1 MPLASGPGRYG
12 YTHNFKLL
20 GMHSKAVR
28 QALKTEYPY
37 LKIKVKIEDKNTMFA
52 YLLSGNVAYPNE
64 ESYESLKESIEDT
77 MLSALKGIEDTEDEK
92 IYVHCYL
99 GEPYKQ
105 EYIYKEPRLAE
116 SSAMTYNAEMD
127 ANVLFRQLGGN
138 RFRAMTGAKD
148 FMKDGNSLRMKIMK
162 NNTGGNHLII
172 TLNSNDLYDMRF
184 ESHRLNRKTYELTI
198 KVKAEETNI
207 PASNL
212 QRVFTE
218 LSGLYTRMAE
228 QSFNADDL
236 TFKEWADQEMKTH
249 GKKESFDDWLDD
261 ELKSH
266 GDNVSLQKWGHHELD
281 SHYERYGAEDYE
293 VIYRVKAKYSPDE
306 NWEIIGDFD
315 KKEDGER
322 VFNKFIGST
331 YELRLIE
338 IETMYEDDAPMEEA
352 DRLIMNYSSYGEN
365 GIQTFNAEIDGEE
378 LIASSANFSDGSMIV
393 GVGTETLDVDNPD
406 FMEMMIDKEGKI
418 EYFTLPIG
426 KGGWDRHYNI
436 KPSHYGKMKTQ
447 NETNETAG
455 GDFIRT
461 DGEGKYAES
470 FNADTKEKRNWVGF
484 CPECQ
489 KWRDY
494 EKGRTYKGYPV
505 QPLSYFDE
513 ELGVWVCN
521 KQHSYYRHE
530 SAYEN
535 AGYYKMP
542 CGEPLRKSKNAN
554 APKVGKDK
562 KAVGAS
568 AYINQSQKEM
578 IKTIKMC
585 MKYANNNPWK
595 DGKTTEKTFLED
607 MLERLKKGRDLTEG
621 QANVT
626 NRITGNIIRKNDLY
640 WEAESFNAYQVD
652 LPECCKDTEWI
663 WRQAGLEED
672 KMVQL
677 WKLQKPVI
685 AKLRK
690 SLKIPADVCLFPF
703 WKDYTSEDW
712 QLAFPYHAIDEESTE
727 LKDMD
732 GVSVGKV
739 SKGLIGELRKVA
751 IPDDR
756 EPHSLDQ
763 LLSSRKAENFNSE
776 TKSLPYKWIAG
787 AIALGISLPYI
798 SSLLNS
804 GREK

>member
-184 ESHRLNRKTYELTI
+184 ESHRLNRKTYELSI
-198 KVKAEETNI
+198 KVKAEEKNI
-207 PASNL
+207 PASDL
-212 QRVFTE
+212 QRVFTR

-236 TFKEWADQEMKTH
+236 KFKEWADQEMKTH

-281 SHYERYGAEDYE
+281 SHYERYGAESFNADTKGKSKKTKNEIIEYLVSNCSDEYKITMKDKKYYKVNDKNWTIADLFIRQQLNNGCDGFGMENVYE
-293 VIYRVKAKYSPDE
+293 VYNYLLE
-306 NWEIIGDFD
+306 N
-315 KKEDGER
+315 KEQ
-322 VFNKFIGST
+322 
-331 YELRLIE
+331 LIE
-338 IETMYEDDAPMEEA
+338 YDLLSNDGFNNSGFP
-352 DRLIMNYSSYGEN
+352 LWKNYNFNAES
-365 GIQTFNAEIDGEE
+365 FNAEIDGEE

-406 FMEMMIDKEGKI
+406 FMEMMIDKDGKI

-447 NETNETAG
+447 NETNEIAG

-461 DGEGKYAES
+461 DGDGKYAES
-470 FNADTKEKRNWVGF
+470 FNADAKEKRNWVGF

-513 ELGVWVCN
+513 DLGVWVCN
-521 KQHSYYRHE
+521 KQHTYFRQE

-535 AGYYKMP
+535 RGYYKMP

-568 AYINQSQKEM
+568 AYINESQREM
-578 IKTIKMC
+578 MKTIKMC
-585 MKYANNNPWK
+585 MKYANSNPWK

-626 NRITGNIIRKNDLY
+626 NRITGNIIRKNNLG
-640 WEAESFNAYQVD
+640 WEAESFNA
-652 LPECCKDTEWI
+652 
-663 WRQAGLEED
+663 
-672 KMVQL
+672 
-677 WKLQKPVI
+677 
-685 AKLRK
+685 
-690 SLKIPADVCLFPF
+690 
-703 WKDYTSEDW
+703 
-712 QLAFPYHAIDEESTE
+712 
-727 LKDMD
+727 
-732 GVSVGKV
+732 
-739 SKGLIGELRKVA
+739 
-751 IPDDR
+751 
-756 EPHSLDQ
+756 
-763 LLSSRKAENFNSE
+763 E

>member
-1 MPLASGPGRYG
+1 
-12 YTHNFKLL
+12 
-20 GMHSKAVR
+20 V
-28 QALKTEYPY
+28 
-37 LKIKVKIEDKNTMFA
+37 
-52 YLLSGNVAYPNE
+52 
-64 ESYESLKESIEDT
+64 
-77 MLSALKGIEDTEDEK
+77 EDE
-92 IYVHCYL
+92 
-99 GEPYKQ
+99 
-105 EYIYKEPRLAE
+105 
-116 SSAMTYNAEMD
+116 MMD

-184 ESHRLNRKTYELTI
+184 ESHRLNRKTYELTV
-198 KVKAEETNI
+198 KVKAEEKNI
-207 PASNL
+207 PASDL
-212 QRVFTE
+212 QRVFTR
-218 LSGLYTRMAE
+218 LSGLYTHMAEQSGVEGDPHDVKNFDKWCQTCGSYDKNPTLPEGYCDDCICVSCNETSSSGPSYAYCEICYEQENPDDTDYDKSGYYAEQSFNAEGKKKKSGCMHYKYGKHKWAYTPTGKICIDCGNQGVRSRWGDISKWQDAE

-236 TFKEWADQEMKTH
+236 KFKEWADQEMKTH

-266 GDNVSLQKWGHHELD
+266 GDNVSLQDWGHHELD

-306 NWEIIGDFD
+306 KWEIIGDFD

-338 IETMYEDDAPMEEA
+338 IETMYEDDAPMEEV

-406 FMEMMIDKEGKI
+406 FMEMMIDKDGKI

-470 FNADTKEKRNWVGF
+470 FNYEERKWDDKKDCFIDTYKHGIEVREFSKSSSVYQNGKLVKQYKGVGHYASARSLAQELEWNWKPKRLFADTKEKRNWVGF

-585 MKYANNNPWK
+585 MKYANDNPWK

-640 WEAESFNAYQVD
+640 WEAES
-652 LPECCKDTEWI
+652 L
-663 WRQAGLEED
+663 
-672 KMVQL
+672 
-677 WKLQKPVI
+677 
-685 AKLRK
+685 
-690 SLKIPADVCLFPF
+690 
-703 WKDYTSEDW
+703 
-712 QLAFPYHAIDEESTE
+712 
-727 LKDMD
+727 
-732 GVSVGKV
+732 
-739 SKGLIGELRKVA
+739 
-751 IPDDR
+751 
-756 EPHSLDQ
+756 
-763 LLSSRKAENFNSE
+763 NSE

>member
-1 MPLASGPGRYG
+1 
-12 YTHNFKLL
+12 
-20 GMHSKAVR
+20 
-28 QALKTEYPY
+28 
-37 LKIKVKIEDKNTMFA
+37 
-52 YLLSGNVAYPNE
+52 
-64 ESYESLKESIEDT
+64 
-77 MLSALKGIEDTEDEK
+77 
-92 IYVHCYL
+92 
-99 GEPYKQ
+99 
-105 EYIYKEPRLAE
+105 
-116 SSAMTYNAEMD
+116 
-127 ANVLFRQLGGN
+127 
-138 RFRAMTGAKD
+138 
-148 FMKDGNSLRMKIMK
+148 
-162 NNTGGNHLII
+162 
-172 TLNSNDLYDMRF
+172 
-184 ESHRLNRKTYELTI
+184 
-198 KVKAEETNI
+198 
-207 PASNL
+207 
-212 QRVFTE
+212 
-218 LSGLYTRMAE
+218 
-228 QSFNADDL
+228 
-236 TFKEWADQEMKTH
+236 MKTH

-266 GDNVSLQKWGHHELD
+266 GDNVSLQDWGHHELD

-306 NWEIIGDFD
+306 KWEIIGDFD

-338 IETMYEDDAPMEEA
+338 IETMYEDDAPMEEV

-470 FNADTKEKRNWVGF
+470 FNYEERKWDDKKDCFIDTYKHGIEVREFSKSSSVYQNGKLVKQYKGVGHYASARSLAQELEWNWKPKRLFADTKEKRNWVGF

-585 MKYANNNPWK
+585 MKYANDNPWK

-621 QANVT
+621 QAKVT
-626 NRITGNIIRKNDLY
+626 NRITGNIIRKNNLG
-640 WEAESFNAYQVD
+640 WEAESFNADSTCDDNPAHEGYHINAKKGASTFPACYFDAKCENCETNPVA
-652 LPECCKDTEWI
+652 I
-663 WRQAGLEED
+663 VAYED
-672 KMVQL
+672 GPYSDEYCSKCWNTNNMMMEGAKQYYTSYNVIPAHA
-677 WKLQKPVI
+677 KEIKYMNRI
-685 AKLRK
+685 AK
-690 SLKIPADVCLFPF
+690 
-703 WKDYTSEDW
+703 
-712 QLAFPYHAIDEESTE
+712 
-727 LKDMD
+727 
-732 GVSVGKV
+732 KV
-739 SKGLIGELRKVA
+739 L
-751 IPDDR
+751 
-756 EPHSLDQ
+756 
-763 LLSSRKAENFNSE
+763 NSE